1 MVFAPGTDDDPTGMQ
16 AATAQAYE
24 MATGRPQE
32 RRSKKE
38 REKSYTAP
46 VIKQTPQGPKITNPY
61 PDGFLSRIFGAQNV
75 DYSNQMTQQQAADIE
90 FARRN
95 RFFAPQNVSPSSLRR
110 GFGSLFGSSEG
121 ESTALGTLRRQVP
134 DMKTPELVA
143 RGIAGLATPFG
154 PVLSMVGPRGTEV
167 TSEGS
172 PNYDPSMDPRNK
184 DTSMLGNMLNFFTG
198 GAGTEAGSRIKEL
211 LPDLSNLLPGG
222 GEEVLP
228 SEGPVANPFYPD
240 MGIGFEDVPDRNP
253 LVVTSEMLPPGDREA
268 AIEAYRQGDQLSPDL
283 DEHIQKYYETQ
294 RMLDSQDR
302 SEINLPSAY
311 QLFRDVRNSTLGQGI
326 ETLYNLGTDGIN
338 VPAFGGN
345 INLQANPIDE
355 SASINYTRAL
365 G

>member
-95 RFFAPQNVSPSSLRR
+95 RFFAPQNVPQSSLRR
-110 GFGSLFGSSEG
+110 GFGSLFGSSQG

-167 TSEGS
+167 TPEGLQEGVGTL
-172 PNYDPSMDPRNK
+172 PTYDPSMDPRNK

-198 GAGTEAGSRIKEL
+198 GAGTQGAAKVAEVLPDTPTLYEL
-211 LPDLSNLLPGG
+211 LPDNIFQKPINEIQES
-222 GEEVLP
+222 
-228 SEGPVANPFYPD
+228 SVANPFYPD
-240 MGIGFEDVPDRNP
+240 MQRQGSLTP
-253 LVVTSEMLPPGDREA
+253 EMLPPGDREA
-268 AIEAYRQGDQLSPDL
+268 AIEAYKQGDQLSPDIN
-283 DEHIQKYYETQ
+283 EHIQLYYET
-294 RMLDSQDR
+294 R
-302 SEINLPSAY
+302 S
-311 QLFRDVRNSTLGQGI
+311 
-326 ETLYNLGTDGIN
+326 
-338 VPAFGGN
+338 
-345 INLQANPIDE
+345 
-355 SASINYTRAL
+355 
-365 G
+365 